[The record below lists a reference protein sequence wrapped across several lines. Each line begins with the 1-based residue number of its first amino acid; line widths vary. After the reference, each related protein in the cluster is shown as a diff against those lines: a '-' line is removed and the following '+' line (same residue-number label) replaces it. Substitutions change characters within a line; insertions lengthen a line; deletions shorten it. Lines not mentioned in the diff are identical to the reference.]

1 MKDKKLL
8 NPDQSKLKRAYGRF
22 VPQEFFKLLGK
33 EDITKVKLG
42 DQVERTMTVL
52 FSDIRN
58 FTSLSETMSPQKN
71 FDFINSY
78 LSQMEPVISECGGI
92 IDKYV
97 GDAIMV
103 LFPNEADDALKGSIA
118 MLGSLDSINRRLKKE
133 GYSSIKIGI
142 GLNTGVL
149 MLGTVGGK
157 NRMEGTVISDAVN
170 LASRIESMTKLYGAN
185 LLISEYTYYH
195 LKNIKEFHIRFI
207 DRVLVKG
214 KTQPQSV
221 YEVFT
226 ADEVSEREAKS
237 KTIKIF
243 EEALASYHL
252 KQVDKAQNLLQK
264 CLDANP
270 KDAPAQFYMDRCKR
284 FLDSGVHEGTGE
296 IDAKVVWDESMKI
309 GVKELDEQHQELFAY
324 SNELMNAIREKK
336 DQNEVEKVLSCLDE
350 YVENHFRDEEE
361 IMQEYN
367 YPFLS
372 FQKEQHENFVKYF
385 KGVENELKEMKVS
398 RAYLMFRIR
407 ILVVDWLVNHTYKE
421 DRHFGRFLRD
431 NDIVVPNHII

>member
-8 NPDQSKLKRAYGRF
+8 DADQSKLKRAYNRF
-22 VPQEFFKLLGK
+22 VPQEFFKLLGE
-33 EDITKVKLG
+33 EDITKVKIG

-78 LSQMEPVISECGGI
+78 LSQMEPVISKHGGI

-103 LFPNEADDALKGSIA
+103 LFPNGADDALKGSIS
-118 MLGSLDSINRRLKKE
+118 MLSKLDSINQKLRKE
-133 GYSSIKIGI
+133 GYGSIKIGI
-142 GLNTGVL
+142 GLNTGLL

-170 LASRIESMTKLYGAN
+170 LASRIEGMTKVYGVD
-185 LLISEYTYYH
+185 LLISEYTYYN
-195 LKNIKEFHIRFI
+195 LKNVKKYHIRFI

-221 YEVFT
+221 YEVFS
-226 ADEVSEREAKS
+226 ADEISTREAKS

-252 KQVDKAQNLLQK
+252 KQAEKAQNLLQK
-264 CLDANP
+264 CLAVNP
-270 KDAPAQFYMDRCKR
+270 KDAPAQFYLDRCKR

-296 IDAKVVWDESMKI
+296 VDAKIIWDESMKI
-309 GVKELDEQHQELFAY
+309 GVEKLDNQHQKLFAY
-324 SNELMNAIREKK
+324 SNKLMNAIKERK
-336 DQNEVEKVLSCLDE
+336 DQNEVEKVVSFLDE
-350 YVENHFRDEEE
+350 YIENHFRDEEE
-361 IMQEYN
+361 IMQEHN

-372 FQKEQHENFVKYF
+372 FQKEQHENFIKYF
-385 KGVENELKEMKVS
+385 KGVKNELKEMKES

-407 ILVVDWLVNHTYKE
+407 LLVVDWLVNHTYKE
-421 DRHFGRFLRD
+421 DRHFGRFLRYGE
-431 NDIVVPNHII
+431 

>member
-1 MKDKKLL
+1 MKDKIFVD
-8 NPDQSKLKRAYGRF
+8 PDQSKLAQAYDRF
-22 VPQEFFKLLGK
+22 VPREFFKLLGK

-42 DQVERTMTVL
+42 DQTERTMTIL

-58 FTSLSETMSPQKN
+58 FTSLSESMSPQEN
-71 FDFINSY
+71 FEFINSY
-78 LSQMEPVISECGGI
+78 LSQMEPVISKHGGI
-92 IDKYV
+92 IDKYI

-103 LFPNEADDALKGSIA
+103 LFPNYADDALKGSIA
-118 MLGSLDSINRRLKKE
+118 MLGRLDTINRKLGKKE
-133 GYSSIKIGI
+133 LSSIKIGI

-157 NRMEGTVISDAVN
+157 NRMQGTVISDAVN
-170 LASRIESMTKLYGAN
+170 LASRIEGMTKFYGAN
-185 LLISEYTYYH
+185 LLISEFTYYH
-195 LKNIKEFHIRFI
+195 LKNINEFHIRFI

-221 YEVFT
+221 YEVFS
-226 ADEVSEREAKS
+226 ADEASIREAKS

-264 CLDANP
+264 CLASNP
-270 KDAPAQFYMDRCKR
+270 EDAPAQFYMDRCRK
-284 FLDSGVHEGTGE
+284 FLNNGVHEGTGE
-296 IDAKVVWDESMKI
+296 IDSNIIWDESMKV
-309 GVKELDEQHQELFAY
+309 GVKKLDEQHQELFAY
-324 SNELMNAIREKK
+324 SNELMNAIRDRK
-336 DQNEVEKVLSCLDE
+336 DQNEVEKVISFLDE

-361 IMQEYN
+361 IMQEHN

-372 FQKEQHENFVKYF
+372 FQKEQHKNFIRYFRGVK
-385 KGVENELKEMKVS
+385 NELKEMKAS

-407 ILVVDWLVNHTYKE
+407 LLVVDWIVNHTYKA

-431 NDIVVPNHII
+431 K

>member
-1 MKDKKLL
+1 MKDNKVSEV
-8 NPDQSKLKRAYGRF
+8 DHSEFKRAYDRF

-33 EDITKVKLG
+33 GDITKVKLG
-42 DQVERTMTVL
+42 DQVERIMTIL

-78 LSQMEPVISECGGI
+78 LSQMEPVISNHGGI
-92 IDKYV
+92 IDKYI

-103 LFPNEADDALKGSIA
+103 LFPNSADDALKCSIA
-118 MLGSLDSINRRLKKE
+118 MLISLDSINGRMKKE
-133 GYSSIKIGI
+133 GYDSIKIGI

-149 MLGTVGGK
+149 MLGTIGG
-157 NRMEGTVISDAVN
+157 NHRMEGTVISDAVN
-170 LASRIESMTKLYGAN
+170 LASRIEGMTKLYGAS

-195 LKNIKEFHIRFI
+195 LNNVKEYHIRFI

-221 YEVFT
+221 YEVFN
-226 ADEVSEREAKS
+226 ADEVSIREAKS

-243 EEALASYHL
+243 EEALANYHL
-252 KQVDKAQNLLQK
+252 KRVDKAQNLLQK

-284 FLDSGVHEGTGE
+284 FQESGVHEGSGE
-296 IDAKVVWDESMKI
+296 IYANIVWDESLKV
-309 GVKELDEQHQELFAY
+309 GVKEIDEQHEELFEH
-324 SNELMNAIREKK
+324 SNVLINAIKERR
-336 DQNEVEKVLSCLDE
+336 DQNEVEEVISFLNE
-350 YVENHFRDEEE
+350 YIENHFRDEEK
-361 IMQEYN
+361 IMQEYD

-372 FQKEQHENFVKYF
+372 FQKEQHENFIKYF
-385 KGVENELKEMKVS
+385 KNVQSELKEMKES
-398 RAYLMFRIR
+398 RTYLMFRIR
-407 ILVVDWLVNHTYKE
+407 ILVVDWLVNHTCKE
-421 DRHFGRFLRD
+421 DKHFGRFMRD
-431 NDIVVPNHII
+431 RGEVT

>member
-1 MKDKKLL
+1 MKNKKFLE
-8 NPDQSKLKRAYGRF
+8 PDQSKLKQAYDRF

-58 FTSLSETMSPQKN
+58 FTSLSESMSPQKN

-78 LSQMEPVISECGGI
+78 LSQMEPVISNHGGI
-92 IDKYV
+92 VDKYV

-103 LFPNEADDALKGSIA
+103 LFPNSADDALKGSIA
-118 MLGSLDSINRRLKKE
+118 MLGRLDSINQKMKKE
-133 GYSSIKIGI
+133 GYNRIEIGI
-142 GLNTGVL
+142 GLNTGLL
-149 MLGTVGGK
+149 MLGTVGAK
-157 NRMEGTVISDAVN
+157 HRMEGTVISDAVN
-170 LASRIESMTKLYGAN
+170 LASRIEGLTKLYGAS

-195 LKNIKEFHIRFI
+195 LNNVKEYHIRFI

-214 KTQPQSV
+214 KTQPQSI
-221 YEVFT
+221 YEVFS
-226 ADEVSEREAKS
+226 ADEVSVREAKS
-237 KTIKIF
+237 KTTKIF
-243 EEALASYHL
+243 EEALANYHL
-252 KQVDKAQNLLQK
+252 KRVDKAQNLLQK

-284 FLDSGVHEGTGE
+284 FLSSGVHEGSGE
-296 IDAKVVWDESMKI
+296 IDANIVWNESLKV
-309 GVKELDEQHQELFAY
+309 GVKEIDEQHKELFEY
-324 SNELMNAIREKK
+324 SNVLMNAIKERRE
-336 DQNEVEKVLSCLDE
+336 QNEVEKVVSFLNE
-350 YVENHFRDEEE
+350 YVKNHFRDEEK
-361 IMQEYN
+361 IMQEHN

-372 FQKEQHENFVKYF
+372 FQKEQHENFIKYF
-385 KGVENELKEMKVS
+385 KKVQNELKEMKES

-407 ILVVDWLVNHTYKE
+407 LLVVDWLVNHTYKE

-431 NDIVVPNHII
+431 KD

>member
-8 NPDQSKLKRAYGRF
+8 DADQSKLKRAYNRF
-22 VPQEFFKLLGK
+22 VPQEFFKLLGE

-78 LSQMEPVISECGGI
+78 LSQMEPVISKHGGI

-103 LFPNEADDALKGSIA
+103 LFPNGADDALKGSIS
-118 MLGSLDSINRRLKKE
+118 MLSKLDSINQKLRKE
-133 GYSSIKIGI
+133 GYGSIKIGI
-142 GLNTGVL
+142 GLNTGLL

-170 LASRIESMTKLYGAN
+170 LASRIEGMTKLYGVN
-185 LLISEYTYYH
+185 LLISEYTYYN
-195 LKNIKEFHIRFI
+195 LKYIKKYYIRFI
-207 DRVLVKG
+207 DRVFVKG

-221 YEVFT
+221 YEVFS
-226 ADEVSEREAKS
+226 ADEISTREAKS

-252 KQVDKAQNLLQK
+252 
-264 CLDANP
+264 
-270 KDAPAQFYMDRCKR
+270 
-284 FLDSGVHEGTGE
+284 TG
-296 IDAKVVWDESMKI
+296 D
-309 GVKELDEQHQELFAY
+309 G
-324 SNELMNAIREKK
+324 
-336 DQNEVEKVLSCLDE
+336 
-350 YVENHFRDEEE
+350 
-361 IMQEYN
+361 
-367 YPFLS
+367 
-372 FQKEQHENFVKYF
+372 
-385 KGVENELKEMKVS
+385 
-398 RAYLMFRIR
+398 
-407 ILVVDWLVNHTYKE
+407 
-421 DRHFGRFLRD
+421 
-431 NDIVVPNHII
+431 